1 MNEELLRTVV
11 AEGVTREIPQGTR
24 RDVAIPK
31 LAQRAS
37 VLKGVRRCGKT
48 YRMFQRIHELMDAG
62 VAREQVLFVDFE
74 DDRLSFCPD
83 NVIGAVVEEYL
94 RLVPAAAQGKAYL
107 FFGSQ
112 RIPVL

>member
-11 AEGVTREIPQGTR
+11 TEGVTREIPQGTR
-24 RDVAIPK
+24 RDIAIPK

-74 DDRLSFCPD
+74 DDRLSFYPD

-107 FFGSQ
+107 F
-112 RIPVL
+112 

>member
-24 RDVAIPK
+24 RDIAIPK

-62 VAREQVLFVDFE
+62 VAREQVL
-74 DDRLSFCPD
+74 
-83 NVIGAVVEEYL
+83 L
-94 RLVPAAAQGKAYL
+94 RTTAFRFAPTMSSVPSSK
-107 FFGSQ
+107 ST
-112 RIPVL
+112 